1 MYTIYSYWDMAEI
14 QAVLNAVA
22 MVSGGDDFGSLLR
35 VFGLIGLFVAV
46 TYGFVRARGEDAAA
60 YLVVI
65 AIWYV
70 GLFVPKVTVTIEDRA
85 PATGA
90 PVEVANVPLGL
101 AFFASTTSHI
111 GAWLTETYETNFTLP
126 DDELRFD
133 RNGIIFGSRILEEMR
148 RSTITDPTLAQ
159 DITNFVKNCLNP
171 ELLVN
176 PPLLN
181 DLINEPDI
189 WNFIS
194 TGAGAGMF
202 NPGLAVTVFVPSA
215 SESRWVNCSAVVNG
229 GGTLDS
235 ADSLNDRL
243 TAVIAGEQSRLAR
256 ILNPGRTAASANAL
270 IATQIEAAETLMLN
284 ASRTAAQGIRQNMM
298 INLMRDTSKTIPQ
311 LLNDPSAV
319 QIATAESMAAASS
332 NSSYLVMAKV
342 AEGALPKI
350 RNVIHLVVLAVF
362 PILML
367 LLIMAGTKGG
377 LVLRSYGITL
387 LWIHL
392 WPPLYAVV
400 NYISTMASAKSTVSV
415 LAGIEGQT
423 LGTAASLAST
433 VLSDQA
439 VAGLLSIAVPIMALA
454 LVKGGE
460 VAMSGVVSSV
470 MGPAQS
476 AASRAGDSVG
486 QGNIA
491 MGSTSWGT
499 HTASMMSLGKA
510 DTNASFMAGQWTRG
524 TGRQIMSGDQG
535 FGGMGSLTA
544 SNPGASLDLSRFS
557 QNLGDYQAAAKAG
570 EESRRAITESQQW
583 SDTRSAQAG
592 VSQAWGSVFD
602 SARSWG
608 SEASVVTR
616 NGTSAQVADTAAS
629 GRNGSFDGSSSQNS
643 AGSGF
648 KVGSS
653 ERAAWD
659 SSGGFSANLGGGHQR
674 TLSHGG
680 AAAPGQAGAAAAGG
694 GAGEKMMEILRMNA
708 GADFGARF
716 NAVNAATRDGSYDSQ
731 LTAIDN
737 AIGHSRQ
744 VQNGITGAINYLDG
758 IEGSNTTS
766 GGQQLRASLQ
776 EALKAE
782 QGYSASLSSLRSKVV
797 QDSSSTNRG
806 VEANENIGNR
816 ILQEVF
822 GGDID
827 AMARSF
833 ISGMGSPE
841 GRRAFEGAVSQ
852 LKSNDPSLLRN
863 DETPGATGK
872 NDDVVRSAE
881 KRAGRGYDDVAGG
894 GEAAVRQDN
903 ADNQS
908 RMPGQPD
915 ISVSPVNAK
924 WAVESL
930 ASGTNKTLDQVE
942 TDAKD
947 NYKTRASQAAVAAD
961 KQDATDAPLEAFGLK
976 SSSLEE
982 NPARQN
988 VKGWMQPE

>member
-1 MYTIYSYWDMAEI
+1 
-14 QAVLNAVA
+14 
-22 MVSGGDDFGSLLR
+22 
-35 VFGLIGLFVAV
+35 
-46 TYGFVRARGEDAAA
+46 
-60 YLVVI
+60 
-65 AIWYV
+65 
-70 GLFVPKVTVTIEDRA
+70 
-85 PATGA
+85 
-90 PVEVANVPLGL
+90 
-101 AFFASTTSHI
+101 
-111 GAWLTETYETNFTLP
+111 
-126 DDELRFD
+126 
-133 RNGIIFGSRILEEMR
+133 
-148 RSTITDPTLAQ
+148 
-159 DITNFVKNCLNP
+159 
-171 ELLVN
+171 
-176 PPLLN
+176 
-181 DLINEPDI
+181 
-189 WNFIS
+189 
-194 TGAGAGMF
+194 
-202 NPGLAVTVFVPSA
+202 
-215 SESRWVNCSAVVNG
+215 VNCAAVVNG
-229 GGTLDS
+229 GGAFNA
-235 ADSLNDRL
+235 ADSLNGRL
-243 TAVIAGEQSRLAR
+243 NAILAEEQSRLAR
-256 ILNPGRTAASANAL
+256 LLNPGRTPASANAL
-270 IATQIEAAETLMLN
+270 IASQIEAAEGLMLN

-387 LWIHL
+387 LWVHL

-629 GRNGSFDGSSSQNS
+629 GRNGSFDGASSQNS

-648 KVGSS
+648 QVGSS

-674 TLSHGG
+674 TLSRGG
-680 AAAPGQAGAAAAGG
+680 ATAPGQAGAAAAGG

-716 NAVNAATRDGSYDSQ
+716 NAVNAATRDGSYDSK

-737 AIGHSRQ
+737 AIDHSRQ

-758 IEGSNTTS
+758 TEGSNTTS

-816 ILQEVF
+816 ILNEVF

-872 NDDVVRSAE
+872 NDDVVRNVEGSAT
-881 KRAGRGYDDVAGG
+881 RGYSDLSGN
-894 GEAAVRQDN
+894 GEAAVRQEN
-903 ADNQS
+903 AQNQS
-908 RMPGQPD
+908 RIPGQPNT
-915 ISVSPVNAK
+915 SVSPVDAK